1 LTRFAPTGSTI
12 INRCARA
19 RKRTAARLHRRLG
32 GVRGG
37 NVLLGQISDLHLTPM
52 RRLAYGVVD
61 TAGCLERCVQRIAS
75 LDPLPDLVIAT
86 GDLVDTPS
94 AQSYGLLR
102 EILAKL
108 PLPLYVLPGNHDDR
122 RSLRAAFP
130 DHRYLPREGEFL
142 QYSIDEYPVRLL
154 ALDTVIPGQAGGTL
168 CAQRLH
174 WLEQRL
180 AEADA
185 PTVIAL
191 HHPPF
196 RTGIDHMDQMGLD
209 GASLLAQVVRR
220 FPQVQRI
227 VCGHVHRPIQALFGG
242 TLASICP
249 SPAHQVVLDL
259 HPVGEARLI
268 MEPGAFQL
276 HLWTG
281 KALVTHTAYVDT
293 YDGPYP
299 FHD

>member
-1 LTRFAPTGSTI
+1 M
-12 INRCARA
+12 
-19 RKRTAARLHRRLG
+19 
-32 GVRGG
+32 
-37 NVLLGQISDLHLTPM
+37 LLCQISDLHVTSM
-52 RRLAYGVVD
+52 RQLAYGVVD
-61 TAGCLERCVQRIAS
+61 TTASLERCVQRIAG
-75 LDPLPDLVIAT
+75 LDPLPDVVIAT

-102 EILAKL
+102 EILATL
-108 PLPLYVLPGNHDDR
+108 PLPLYLLAGNHDGR
-122 RSLRAAFP
+122 QSLRAAFP
-130 DHRYLPREGEFL
+130 DHRYLPRAGEFL
-142 QYSIDEYPVRLL
+142 QYALDEYPVRVI

-180 AEADA
+180 AQSDA

-196 RTGIDHMDQMGLD
+196 DTGIGHMDQMGLD
-209 GASLLAQVVRR
+209 NASSLAQIVRR

-227 VCGHVHRPIQALFGG
+227 VCGHVHRPVQALFGG
-242 TLASICP
+242 TLATICP

-259 HPVGEARLI
+259 DPAGSARFI

-281 KALVTHTAYVDT
+281 EALVTHTAYIDR
-293 YDGPYP
+293 YDGPHP
-299 FHD
+299 FHA